1 MYYFKPTNTDPN
13 NTSSGSNANAVL
25 PEPISTNYTTALP
38 PQTIASAFVVGGA
51 EAFSA
56 QYYWSSTEANSV
68 SAVSQNINTLNQTSQ
83 LKDATHGVRAIRR
96 VLA

>member
-1 MYYFKPTNTDPN
+1 
-13 NTSSGSNANAVL
+13 
-25 PEPISTNYTTALP
+25 
-38 PQTIASAFVVGGA
+38 VVGGA